1 MRPTASNN
9 TAAITGICASAAGFL
24 LGPFAD
30 RHGTTGSVCLVIL
43 VLMVGLPA
51 YFFVFGVRKEDM
63 VGNWMLEPSLIRR
76 IALFLAGAIATAF
89 LLSLVQALL

>member
-1 MRPTASNN
+1 MGPTASNN
-9 TAAITGICASAAGFL
+9 TAAVTGIGASAVGYL

-30 RHGTTGSVCLVIL
+30 RHDTSGSVWLVVL

-51 YFFVFGVRKEDM
+51 YFFVFGVKKEDM

-89 LLSLVQALL
+89 VLSLVQALL

>member
-1 MRPTASNN
+1 MASR
-9 TAAITGICASAAGFL
+9 L
-24 LGPFAD
+24 PFAD
-30 RHGTTGSVCLVIL
+30 RHDTSGSVWLVVL

-76 IALFLAGAIATAF
+76 IALFLAGAIATA
-89 LLSLVQALL
+89 LALSLVQALL